1 MPKQLG
7 GHRRKPRVYPLPSM
21 TETGFAELI
30 SMIAHELR
38 SPLTSIKGFS
48 ATLVKRWD
56 RFTEEQRLQFV
67 ETIHSDADRMSRII
81 SEILDLARIEAGK
94 LELLPAD
101 AHVASAADKAV
112 AQLTSMSGSER
123 VSIDVPDDLTA
134 WADPERLERAIATLV
149 ENALKFSEE
158 GPIEVVARSDA
169 DSVVITVTDK
179 GVGIEPERLES
190 IFAGPGPSGQMAG
203 PRGTGLGLHLAQRLV
218 EVQRGSL
225 TVESERGI
233 GSTFT
238 MTLPRRAGDGES

>member
-1 MPKQLG
+1 
-7 GHRRKPRVYPLPSM
+7 M

-67 ETIHSDADRMSRII
+67 QTINSDADRMSRII

-101 AHVASAADKAV
+101 AHVASAAEKAV
-112 AQLTSMSGSER
+112 AQLSTMSGSSR
-123 VSIDVPDDLTA
+123 VTLDVAEDLTA

-158 GPIEVVARSDA
+158 GPIEVAAGAAGD
-169 DSVVITVTDK
+169 DVVITVADK
-179 GVGIEPERLES
+179 GVGIAPERLES

-203 PRGTGLGLHLAQRLV
+203 PKGTGLGLHLAQRLV
-218 EVQRGSL
+218 EAQRGTL
-225 TVESERGI
+225 TVDSEPGV
-233 GSTFT
+233 GTTFT
-238 MTLPRRAGDGES
+238 MTLPRTAEDGAS